1 MNVRYV
7 CYPVKTLG
15 PGDRLGI
22 WLSGCARGCPGCL
35 SPELQEVLPSDEVRV
50 EDLLE
55 AIMRRDVP
63 IDGVTIS
70 GGEPFEQPVDLAALL
85 KGLSTL
91 TDDIIVY
98 TGYKLEELRSD
109 PYASEALQHV
119 GILIDGPYV
128 KELDDGRGIRGSSNQ
143 VVHRLREGDA
153 FEYEAAQRR
162 TQSFV
167 IGDTMLMVGL
177 R

>member
-1 MNVRYV
+1 
-7 CYPVKTLG
+7 
-15 PGDRLGI
+15 
-22 WLSGCARGCPGCL
+22 
-35 SPELQEVLPSDEVRV
+35 
-50 EDLLE
+50 
-55 AIMRRDVP
+55 MRRDVP

-119 GILIDGPYV
+119 GILIDGPYI